1 RYERA
6 AEGVLHSVVKPV
18 ARVQDRCLEGCTKT
32 LNGIDVELRV
42 GCGHELEDVLE
53 TGLKLRLLRGAHCLA
68 TPLERHLLLLTRCDE
83 LPVRDALLLQ
93 RERRAPPRLS
103 LASPCLLGT
112 SLRLLLAPVGP
123 GRDRPFALECGTRI
137 ELAPPCKHWLRED
150 VVEDL
155 VPATVVASI
164 GDGSQDPLRC
174 ESLENRL

>member
-1 RYERA
+1 MVDGRQDVRLRRMPLLHGLA
-6 AEGVLHSVVKPV
+6 ALRKRVCREHDHRRGEDRRPARDRQQPPV
-18 ARVQDRCLEGCTKT
+18 A
-32 LNGIDVELRV
+32 
-42 GCGHELEDVLE
+42 
-53 TGLKLRLLRGAHCLA
+53 
-68 TPLERHLLLLTRCDE
+68 
-83 LPVRDALLLQ
+83 
-93 RERRAPPRLS
+93 
-103 LASPCLLGT
+103 
-112 SLRLLLAPVGP
+112 P